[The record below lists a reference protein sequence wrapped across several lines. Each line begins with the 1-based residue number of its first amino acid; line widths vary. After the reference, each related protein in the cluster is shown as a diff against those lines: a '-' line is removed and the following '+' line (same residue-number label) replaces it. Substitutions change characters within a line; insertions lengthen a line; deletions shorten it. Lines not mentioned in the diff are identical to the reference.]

1 MYSLIKSCRKEYLLS
16 LAMITIGG
24 LIYLL
29 YRPQDI
35 LLFQITDYLGLNPY
49 ITTLRNDVS
58 IFSLPSFVI
67 NSIPAGLWT
76 ASYLLLMYCNTRTY
90 NKITKLLITLP
101 LPIAAIILEFMQ
113 LLGWCPGTFDL
124 YDLICY
130 AIPLIIFLK
139 SI

>member
-1 MYSLIKSCRKEYLLS
+1 MYSLIKLCRKKYLLS

-29 YRPQDI
+29 YRPQN
-35 LLFQITDYLGLNPY
+35 LLMFQITDYLGINPN
-49 ITTLRNDVS
+49 IDSLRNE
-58 IFSLPSFVI
+58 IKFLSLPSFVI

-76 ASYLLLMYCNTRTY
+76 ASYLLLMYSNTRAY
-90 NKITKLLITLP
+90 NKSTKLLITLP

>member
-1 MYSLIKSCRKEYLLS
+1 
-16 LAMITIGG
+16 MITIGG